1 METSMRAGIAEVA
14 TKAGVS
20 PATASR
26 ALNGK
31 RGVDPVT
38 RARVLDAAADL
49 RYTASAAG
57 RGLVTARTAT
67 IGYLVHHRRPPEE
80 IYPFYGVIMH
90 ALEAELSRNGHHL
103 MISSVGDHQLRDAAA
118 LPMLAENRVDGVV
131 LIGPDFP
138 DHFLVQLQ
146 HLGRPVLLVDNTL
159 EAVPIDTIR
168 IDDRQG
174 GRLATEHLIGHGHRR
189 IAALLGPAKWP
200 SSADRGGGYRQ
211 AMTAAGLACNA
222 FHGAETTAVAGETLL
237 RDALAHEPELSAVF
251 TANDAMAFG
260 VLSAASAMGFRVP
273 EELAVIGFD
282 DVATAAYVQP
292 PLTTVRV
299 FKRDLGKLAARRM
312 LELVA
317 EQDAPPVQTLLG
329 VELVVRRSCGC
340 VPAEVSSS
348 I

>member
-1 METSMRAGIAEVA
+1 MRVGITEVA

-31 RGVDPVT
+31 RGVDPAT

-49 RYTASAAG
+49 RYSASAAG

-67 IGYLVHHRRPPEE
+67 IGYLVHHRRTPEE

-103 MISSVGDHQLRDAAA
+103 MITTVADEQLEDAAA

-138 DHFLVQLQ
+138 DQFLVQLQ
-146 HLGRPVLLVDNTL
+146 HLGRPMLLVDNTL
-159 EAVPIDTIR
+159 DAVPIDTIR

-174 GRLATEHLIGHGHRR
+174 GRLATEHLIDHGHRQ
-189 IAALLGPAKWP
+189 IAALLGPAEWP
-200 SSADRGGGYRQ
+200 SSADRGEGYRR
-211 AMTAAGLACNA
+211 AMTAAGLTYHV
-222 FHGAETTAVAGETLL
+222 FHGPETTAVAGGTLL
-237 RDALAHEPELSAVF
+237 REALAREPTLSAIF

-260 VLSAASAMGFRVP
+260 VLSAASAMGLRVP
-273 EELAVIGFD
+273 EDLAVIGFD
-282 DVATAAYVQP
+282 DVSTAAYVQP

-299 FKRDLGKLAARRM
+299 FKRDLGRLAARRM

-317 EQDAPPVQTLLG
+317 EPDAPPVQTTVA

-340 VPAEVSSS
+340 VSAEMSSS
-348 I
+348 T

>member
-1 METSMRAGIAEVA
+1 MRVGIAEVA

-31 RGVDPVT
+31 RGVDPDT

-67 IGYLVHHRRPPEE
+67 IGYLVYHFRPPEE

-90 ALEAELSRNGHHL
+90 ALEAELGRNGHHL
-103 MISSVGDHQLRDAAA
+103 LLSTVSDEQLKDASA

-138 DHFLVQLQ
+138 DHFVLQLH
-146 HLGRPVLLVDNTL
+146 HLGRPLLLVDNSID
-159 EAVPIDTIR
+159 AVTVDAIR

-174 GRLATEHLIGHGHRR
+174 GRLATEHLIGHGHRQ
-189 IAALLGPAKWP
+189 IAALLGPAEWP
-200 SSADRGGGYRQ
+200 SSADRGAGYRQ
-211 AMTAAGLACNA
+211 AMALAGLNEIAL
-222 FHGAETTAVAGETLL
+222 HGAETTAEVGDRLL
-237 RDALAHEPELSAVF
+237 RAALEKNPGLSAVF

-260 VLSAASAMGFRVP
+260 VLSAASALGLRVP
-273 EELAVIGFD
+273 QDLAVIGFD
-282 DVATAAYVQP
+282 DVSSASYVQP

-299 FKRDLGKLAARRM
+299 FKRELGKLAARRM

-317 EQDAPPVQTLLG
+317 EPDAPPVQTAIA

-340 VPAEVSSS
+340 VSTE
-348 I
+348 

>member
-1 METSMRAGIAEVA
+1 MELRMRVGIAEVA

-31 RGVDPVT
+31 RGVKPAT
-38 RARVLDAAADL
+38 RTRVLDAAANL

-67 IGYLVHHRRPPEE
+67 IGYVVHHRRPPEE
-80 IYPFYGVIMH
+80 VYPFYGVIMH
-90 ALEAELSRNGHHL
+90 AIEAELSRHGHHL
-103 MISSVGDHQLRDAAA
+103 MITTVVDDQFNDAAA

-138 DHFLVQLQ
+138 DQFLIQLQ

-159 EAVPIDTIR
+159 GAVPIDTIR

-174 GRLATEHLIGHGHRR
+174 GRSAAEHLIGHGHRQ
-189 IAALLGPAKWP
+189 IAALLGPADWP
-200 SSADRGGGYRQ
+200 SSADRGAGYRE
-211 AMTAAGLACNA
+211 AMSAAGLTPHVI
-222 FHGAETTAVAGETLL
+222 HGAETTPEAGE
-237 RDALAHEPELSAVF
+237 ALFRRALSEMPALSAVF

-260 VLSAASAMGFRVP
+260 VLAAATGLGRRVP
-273 EELAVIGFD
+273 DDLAVIGFD
-282 DVATAAYVQP
+282 DVATSTYVQP

-299 FKRDLGKLAARRM
+299 FKRELGKLAARRM
-312 LELVA
+312 LELVS
-317 EQDAPPVQTLLG
+317 DTDRPPVQTL
-329 VELVVRRSCGC
+329 VATELVVRRSCGC
-340 VPAEVSSS
+340 APPRD
-348 I
+348 